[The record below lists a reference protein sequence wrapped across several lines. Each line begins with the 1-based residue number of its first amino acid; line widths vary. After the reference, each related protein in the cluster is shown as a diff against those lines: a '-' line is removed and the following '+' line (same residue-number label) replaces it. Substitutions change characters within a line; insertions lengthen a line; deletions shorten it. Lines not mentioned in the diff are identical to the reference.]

1 MRASACIE
9 IDATREA
16 RLAYLLRDYAYL
28 GDDREALA
36 AKLGLLKELQ
46 GKETVQRWQDWAR
59 AGDLPPLF
67 AELMTLHY
75 DPHYQRSQERHF
87 ETWAQR
93 RVVAASDLSDAGI
106 AALADAVL
114 AG

>member
-1 MRASACIE
+1 M
-9 IDATREA
+9 
-16 RLAYLLRDYAYL
+16 
-28 GDDREALA
+28 
-36 AKLGLLKELQ
+36 K
-46 GKETVQRWQDWAR
+46 
-59 AGDLPPLF
+59 
-67 AELMTLHY
+67 LHY